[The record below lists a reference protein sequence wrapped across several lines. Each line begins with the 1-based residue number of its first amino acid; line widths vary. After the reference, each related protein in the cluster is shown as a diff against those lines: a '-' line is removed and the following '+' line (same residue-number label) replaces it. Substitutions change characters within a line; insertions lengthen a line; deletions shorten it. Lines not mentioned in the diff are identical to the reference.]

1 MNAALADEVRA
12 IAESDKA
19 LTGEI
24 NRTASWHSL
33 DARAVQNQVNYRV
46 ATFERL
52 LELALAAC
60 DSEGGAACLGCGR
73 DDSPRSMIT
82 WRDADGEGHWMHP
95 ECLPSRAA
103 GGES

>member
-33 DARAVQNQVNYRV
+33 DARLCRTKSTTAS

-73 DDSPRSMIT
+73 DDSHAR
-82 WRDADGEGHWMHP
+82 
-95 ECLPSRAA
+95 
-103 GGES
+103 